1 MENIAHQNNGDLD
14 MTYKELPIIQVELD
28 QLLLDLENYRIPTR
42 REDETAALKY
52 LFASEDV
59 IGAARMILRDG
70 YFDNEVPITIAAS
83 TQDETSS
90 YIVLE
95 GNRRVSA
102 LKTLHNPTLI
112 PDYENEVRLLLKR
125 YALEAENLPRRIRVL
140 VAPDRTTAAP
150 HVARLHTGVSKK
162 RWSLDQQATFYYSLL
177 NEQTTV
183 DDIKAHYPDVN
194 VVRFM
199 KMAVMRR
206 FLTGVPFSDTDLRQ
220 YATGNELKMSVFEY
234 AYSKDEIAVVI
245 GVKFDKDGML
255 LPRSLSPEKIGS
267 ELPKNRLYALE
278 YLISEFRANK
288 LNTRSLE
295 FKKQSETYQT
305 FVKYLRE
312 KFIDSSSILSPII
325 QSNIIAQSESTHNGE
340 IKSHP
345 VSFTAT
351 SGNIKLNQSK
361 ASSEMKRRGPN
372 HPDTKNTLDLSGLD
386 YEKTPYNLKLRYY
399 ELKKININNFP
410 ISAVILMRSVLE
422 STIKNHFEGSDTP
435 VSGELSKIFK
445 QVTQSYSSNKS
456 LKSNIDSIQSGKAC
470 KYGSIKWFNLITHS
484 ADASVEPEDV
494 RAAWKLVNPLLRHL
508 LRPAA

>member
-1 MENIAHQNNGDLD
+1 

-140 VAPDRTTAAP
+140 VAPDRTTASP

-199 KMAVMRR
+199 KMAVM
-206 FLTGVPFSDTDLRQ
+206 L
-220 YATGNELKMSVFEY
+220 
-234 AYSKDEIAVVI
+234 
-245 GVKFDKDGML
+245 
-255 LPRSLSPEKIGS
+255 
-267 ELPKNRLYALE
+267 
-278 YLISEFRANK
+278 
-288 LNTRSLE
+288 
-295 FKKQSETYQT
+295 
-305 FVKYLRE
+305 
-312 KFIDSSSILSPII
+312 
-325 QSNIIAQSESTHNGE
+325 
-340 IKSHP
+340 
-345 VSFTAT
+345 
-351 SGNIKLNQSK
+351 
-361 ASSEMKRRGPN
+361 
-372 HPDTKNTLDLSGLD
+372 
-386 YEKTPYNLKLRYY
+386 
-399 ELKKININNFP
+399 
-410 ISAVILMRSVLE
+410 
-422 STIKNHFEGSDTP
+422 
-435 VSGELSKIFK
+435 
-445 QVTQSYSSNKS
+445 
-456 LKSNIDSIQSGKAC
+456 
-470 KYGSIKWFNLITHS
+470 
-484 ADASVEPEDV
+484 
-494 RAAWKLVNPLLRHL
+494 
-508 LRPAA
+508 